1 MEKEAELTHEK
12 EAELTHK
19 EETELIHKEEPELIH
34 EIEITQNKKSKAM
47 MHLDKMEADQLKAID
62 TLTDN
67 HLKNL
72 AKLEE
77 MMLNHFP
84 DELLDQEAVRFQK
97 DGWEIFNIHREL
109 MKKAQIKEA
118 QKQAIERSKN
128 KIPRPARHLQD
139 FAGQPCR
146 LLQTIWRGTGSGYQF
161 LFVPRT
167 WLQWV

>member
-19 EETELIHKEEPELIH
+19 EEPELTH

-128 KIPRPARHLQD
+128 KIPSKQEEEANIRYATPTKYKTTKGGKTVGKNTKSVVKAFGTSYQREK
-139 FAGQPCR
+139 
-146 LLQTIWRGTGSGYQF
+146 WRD
-161 LFVPRT
+161 
-167 WLQWV
+167 